1 MKKKYLALFLFVSI
15 AIIAC
20 SGSTK
25 EKIIGKWVLT
35 KVEGETLAPSEQNAS
50 VEFTKDGKIIFAV
63 EGINS
68 EGKWELSKDEKAI
81 ILINKDSE
89 KKSWNI
95 VSLNSKELV
104 YTEESDTTKI
114 TLTK

>member
-1 MKKKYLALFLFVSI
+1 MNKKYLILFFLISI
-15 AIIAC
+15 AFIAC
-20 SGSTK
+20 SGSAK

-35 KVEGETLAPSEQNAS
+35 KVASETLPPSEQNAS
-50 VEFTKDGKIIFAV
+50 VEFTKDGKIIFSV
-63 EGINS
+63 EGLNS

-81 ILINKDSE
+81 VLINKNSE
-89 KKSWNI
+89 KKNWNI
-95 VSLNSKELV
+95 VSLSSNEFV